1 MANIGGTLKIAV
13 PLGTAKPKGIIVKV
27 NNAYCYIDIELNQW
41 SLKKKKKG
49 SVRGLLAGGKFT
61 TTLTRSNDGL
71 HKALCLQSSVI
82 F

>member
-1 MANIGGTLKIAV
+1 MADTGGFLKIAV

-27 NNAYCYIDIELNQW
+27 NNAHCYINIELNQW
-41 SLKKKKKG
+41 SLKQKKKG

-71 HKALCLQSSVI
+71 HKVVCLRSSVI